1 MLGEIRTGKIT
12 DSNAEAY
19 FVQIDGL
26 TFKLKKEEITQEETP
41 EIGGQITGFI
51 YDNQKHEREMTQF
64 LPFAQADQYGWATVT
79 RVQRGLGSFWTLA
92 CLIRI

>member
-41 EIGGQITGFI
+41 EIAGKSRDLFMITKNMNG
-51 YDNQKHEREMTQF
+51 K
-64 LPFAQADQYGWATVT
+64 
-79 RVQRGLGSFWTLA
+79 
-92 CLIRI
+92 

>member
-41 EIGGQITGFI
+41 GKSRDLFMITKNMNG
-51 YDNQKHEREMTQF
+51 K
-64 LPFAQADQYGWATVT
+64 
-79 RVQRGLGSFWTLA
+79 
-92 CLIRI
+92 